1 MGSGHWT
8 QVLLFVQLDYDWII
22 LRIHPTVSLAIY
34 PLEDTSVDATY
45 WLRWIVRRVAREIH
59 TLYVDCDYFSTY
71 LPVVE
76 TDHLAVLQ
84 LIFEGLHTDFHSVCT
99 KLHSHQCVSVH
110 FSWDPHEHLS
120 FVLLIFLWGQG
131 TVRWDLYVVFVWIST
146 VTKNIIFFH
155 VFISHLYCILLKDI
169 YWIHLSICWLYY
181 LFIFPLCVLYI
192 IWISSEV

>member
-1 MGSGHWT
+1 MSSLFLYYSSFSFLGQNLSLTLKLIDSARQASQQAPDTLLSLPLQNQITGQLPQSVLHMGSGHWT

-22 LRIHPTVSLAIY
+22 LRIYPTVSLAIY
-34 PLEDTSVDATY
+34 PLEGTSVDATN
-45 WLRWIVRRVAREIH
+45 WLLWIVRRVAREIH

-110 FSWDPHEHLS
+110 FS
-120 FVLLIFLWGQG
+120 
-131 TVRWDLYVVFVWIST
+131 
-146 VTKNIIFFH
+146 
-155 VFISHLYCILLKDI
+155 
-169 YWIHLSICWLYY
+169 
-181 LFIFPLCVLYI
+181 
-192 IWISSEV
+192 